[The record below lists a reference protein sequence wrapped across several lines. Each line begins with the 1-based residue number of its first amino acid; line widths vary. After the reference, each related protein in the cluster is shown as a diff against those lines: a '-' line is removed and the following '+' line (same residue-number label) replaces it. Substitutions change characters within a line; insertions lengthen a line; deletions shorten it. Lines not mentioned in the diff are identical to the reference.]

1 MHEKQDSDSCG
12 VSIVVH
18 LGNKFRDFLGIASSA
33 RNAGGV
39 EELAIGDEETKIRKE
54 LFGEVS
60 FVNDGNVVVV
70 ELFVVVVEGSKLLD
84 ERVEAVTKSE
94 SFAETDREEIDFRAD
109 VVDDGMN
116 QARTGF
122 ERSDVELLEIVSEF
136 STGGAVLAS
145 SNVGAAGVVV
155 EYFRSAATT
164 DEVAVVVGA
173 SLDVGSREC
182 CCR

>member
-1 MHEKQDSDSCG
+1 MHEEQDSDSCG

-60 FVNDGNVVVV
+60 FVNDGNVVV
-70 ELFVVVVEGSKLLD
+70 ELFVVVEGSELLD

-145 SNVGAAGVVV
+145 SNVGTAGVVV

-173 SLDVGSREC
+173 SLDVGSRKC